1 MVGDVDEQYNVSS
14 YMLTLSSYC
23 LALKILFESE
33 ILHDHKS
40 CIIYPFIFF
49 GCFFIH
55 IVAVE
60 MGVKNM

>member
-33 ILHDHKS
+33 ILYDHKS

-49 GCFFIH
+49 GWFFH
-55 IVAVE
+55 THRCC
-60 MGVKNM
+60 